1 KELFNLYKSF
11 YKQTISTEDF
21 KKITRFNDEKLEQ
34 FASKLS
40 GGERRILDF
49 ALSIIGKPNFV
60 ILDEPTS
67 AMDTEMRK
75 HFWVVIDQMKK
86 EGKTIFY
93 TSHYIEEVER
103 MADRVIVLNKGE
115 LIVDST
121 PREIRHSDHKT
132 NIQIPLKN
140 KKIIENLK
148 DIEIE
153 ELKDIL
159 NIKTEDVNPIIR
171 KLIENNVDFNEIEIT
186 KDSLMDT
193 IVKKDEERNRCP
205 MLWAYFKSEFIL
217 LSRKKEYLILSIML
231 TLVFYLIF
239 TALLDLPKE
248 YEAKFYKEY
257 MFSMATFSL
266 SSLCIMTFPLEMI
279 EDKKLGWAKNLFK
292 TPLSPIH
299 YYAGKIL
306 KLMCMFCMSIIALFV
321 TGALYKG
328 VEMSI
333 GEWIGSAI
341 LLWIGSSMFLSIG
354 VLISQIKDIQKA
366 SAIANILYL
375 GLAVIGGLWFPT
387 DQFPNW

>member
-1 KELFNLYKSF
+1 MIKVQNITKVYNGKKVVNDVSFQINKGECTALIGPNGAGKSTLIDMIIGDRKPNNGTIESDQYQLDKKYMGILFQTSAFLDVMKVKELFNLYKSF
-11 YKQTISTEDF
+11 YKQTISIEDF

-186 KDSLMDT
+186 KESLMDT
-193 IVKKDEERNRCP
+193 IFKKDEERN
-205 MLWAYFKSEFIL
+205 
-217 LSRKKEYLILSIML
+217 
-231 TLVFYLIF
+231 
-239 TALLDLPKE
+239 
-248 YEAKFYKEY
+248 
-257 MFSMATFSL
+257 
-266 SSLCIMTFPLEMI
+266 
-279 EDKKLGWAKNLFK
+279 
-292 TPLSPIH
+292 
-299 YYAGKIL
+299 
-306 KLMCMFCMSIIALFV
+306 
-321 TGALYKG
+321 
-328 VEMSI
+328 
-333 GEWIGSAI
+333 
-341 LLWIGSSMFLSIG
+341 
-354 VLISQIKDIQKA
+354 
-366 SAIANILYL
+366 
-375 GLAVIGGLWFPT
+375 
-387 DQFPNW
+387 